1 MFSSGQSRHL
11 QDFLWGKEA
20 PPTPGAKLVVD
31 KTTKLH
37 LTVAPVLAP
46 LDLAV
51 RAARMPLWT
60 DRPVQ
65 HLFRGILLLF
75 NQRLKEAAPTKDR
88 REKAGMAADVIH
100 LEESL
105 GRLAGVPIGVLRA
118 GLPELGLVLPP
129 MVK

>member
-1 MFSSGQSRHL
+1 M
-11 QDFLWGKEA
+11 
-20 PPTPGAKLVVD
+20 
-31 KTTKLH
+31 
-37 LTVAPVLAP
+37 
-46 LDLAV
+46 
-51 RAARMPLWT
+51 
-60 DRPVQ
+60 
-65 HLFRGILLLF
+65 F
-75 NQRLKEAAPTKDR
+75 NQRLKEAAPSKDR